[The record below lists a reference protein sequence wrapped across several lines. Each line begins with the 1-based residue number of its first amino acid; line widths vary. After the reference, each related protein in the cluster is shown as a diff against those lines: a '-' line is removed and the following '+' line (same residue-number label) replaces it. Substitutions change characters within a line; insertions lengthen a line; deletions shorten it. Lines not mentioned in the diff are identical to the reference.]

1 MDSKINTE
9 NNNLK
14 INTTK
19 KLILS
24 AAIILGSL
32 SAHAINVPLNDTKN
46 QSSLVQERY
55 IEVEK
60 VPEAVQKALEVAH
73 PGAVLGKAYI
83 NEKQEYKLEITVKDQ
98 KATVYA
104 DANGNWI
111 NK

>member
-1 MDSKINTE
+1 M
-9 NNNLK
+9 
-14 INTTK
+14 K
-19 KLILS
+19 KLLLS

-32 SAHAINVPLNDTKN
+32 SSYAGEVPTEQVQN
-46 QSSLVQERY
+46 QSSVFQEGY

-60 VPEAVQKALEVAH
+60 VPDAVQKALETAY

-83 NEKQEYKLEITVKDQ
+83 NAKKEYKLDITVKDQ

-104 DANGNWI
+104 DAAGNWI

>member
-1 MDSKINTE
+1 M
-9 NNNLK
+9 
-14 INTTK
+14 K

-24 AAIILGSL
+24 AAIVLGSL
-32 SAHAINVPLNDTKN
+32 SSYAGEVPTVQVQN
-46 QSSLVQERY
+46 QSSVLQEGY

-60 VPEAVQKALEVAH
+60 VPDAVKKALETAY

-83 NEKQEYKLEITVKDQ
+83 NAKKEYKLEITVKDQ

-104 DANGNWI
+104 DAAGNWI

>member
-1 MDSKINTE
+1 M
-9 NNNLK
+9 
-14 INTTK
+14 K

-24 AAIILGSL
+24 AAILLGSL
-32 SAHAINVPLNDTKN
+32 STYAGTICIQDFKN
-46 QSSLVQERY
+46 HSSLVQERY

-60 VPEAVQKALEVAH
+60 VPDAVQKALEIAH

-83 NEKQEYKLEITVKDQ
+83 NENKEYKLKITVKDQ
-98 KATVYA
+98 NATVYA